1 MPQSFAQ
8 LVNKNTRILI
18 LGTMPG
24 EASLKA
30 QEYYAHPRNIFWRIM
45 ADIFNAGAG
54 FADYQA
60 KTQCLLSHNVG
71 LWDNLQYCERQGS
84 LDSDIRREIPN
95 DIETLLA
102 ANPQIDM
109 ILCNGQKSY
118 DFFKKYHQPLL
129 KSLNCQIMPS
139 TSPANARLSYAQKL
153 AAWCQALQ
161 PEAEDK

>member
-45 ADIFNAGAG
+45 ADVFNAGAG

-95 DIETLLA
+95 DMESLLA

-109 ILCNGQKSY
+109 ILFNGQKSY

-153 AAWCQALQ
+153 AAWRQALQ